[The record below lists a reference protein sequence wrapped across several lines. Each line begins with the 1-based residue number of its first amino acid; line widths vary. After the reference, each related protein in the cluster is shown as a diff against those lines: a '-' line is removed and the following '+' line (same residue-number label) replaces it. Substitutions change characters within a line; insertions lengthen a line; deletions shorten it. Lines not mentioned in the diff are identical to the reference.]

1 MKSNH
6 LSIVWKIY
14 LMLFEHHRKITMIVA
29 TVVISIAAI
38 FIRSIFLGSISYDM
52 GECLVPWFNAIKQN
66 GGLQALSEQT
76 GDYNL
81 LYQTIIALLT
91 YIPANPVLLY
101 KAVSIAFDF
110 ALAAVVARFCFLL
123 ASERYSASQCYA
135 ISLLAYGFILFI
147 PTVFLNSS
155 RWGQCDAIYTTFCI
169 MSLLCLYRNRLMK
182 ASLYFGIALAFKLQA
197 VFIAPFLFTFYLNY
211 RLHIHKGFKAKD
223 ALLFI
228 IPIMVVWLSGIV
240 AYCYGRNP
248 FDVFSVYFE
257 QIDSYDYICLNCPN
271 LWGLFIT
278 LSPKTQLILIDI
290 SLVICFAVLLCE
302 VIYTL
307 RHNILNHRDNFLAT
321 ATWFAWTTV
330 MLLPKMHER
339 YTFMIDILLV
349 LLSFTN
355 RRFVKYAAISLAVSI
370 WIYYKGPLLSPIHDR
385 IVRSIISSAAYMF
398 FTYSLVHASKQE
410 KDIQIK

>member
-1 MKSNH
+1 
-6 LSIVWKIY
+6 
-14 LMLFEHHRKITMIVA
+14 MI
-29 TVVISIAAI
+29 S
-38 FIRSIFLGSISYDM
+38 L
-52 GECLVPWFNAIKQN
+52 
-66 GGLQALSEQT
+66 
-76 GDYNL
+76 L

-228 IPIMVVWLSGIV
+228 IPIMVVWLSGAV

-248 FDVFSVYFE
+248 FDVFSIYFN
-257 QIDSYDYICLNCPN
+257 QIDFYKSLNLKCPN
-271 LWGLFIT
+271 FSGLLIT
-278 LSPKTQLILIDI
+278 LPYKTQQILIDI
-290 SLVICFAVLLCE
+290 SLVICFAVLLCG

-307 RHNILNHRDNFLAT
+307 RHNILNRRGNFVVT
-321 ATWFAWTTV
+321 ATWFTWTAV

-398 FTYSLVHASKQE
+398 FTYSLVHASKHE

>member
-1 MKSNH
+1 MKHIIILGDGMADEPLAQLGGRTPLQVAVKPTIDRLAKEGRCGMLHTVPDGYHPGSEVAH
-6 LSIVWKIY
+6 LSLLGYDLPSVFEGRGSLEAASMGVDIEPGEMAMRCNLICVEDGKIKNHSAGHITDAEAAQLIDYLNEQLGDDDVRFFNGVSYRHLLKIRGGDKRIV
-14 LMLFEHHRKITMIVA
+14 
-29 TVVISIAAI
+29 
-38 FIRSIFLGSISYDM
+38 
-52 GECLVPWFNAIKQN
+52 
-66 GGLQALSEQT
+66 
-76 GDYNL
+76 
-81 LYQTIIALLT
+81 
-91 YIPANPVLLY
+91 
-101 KAVSIAFDF
+101 
-110 ALAAVVARFCFLL
+110 
-123 ASERYSASQCYA
+123 
-135 ISLLAYGFILFI
+135 
-147 PTVFLNSS
+147 
-155 RWGQCDAIYTTFCI
+155 CI

-398 FTYSLVHASKQE
+398 FTYSLVHASKHE

>member
-1 MKSNH
+1 MK
-6 LSIVWKIY
+6 
-14 LMLFEHHRKITMIVA
+14 
-29 TVVISIAAI
+29 
-38 FIRSIFLGSISYDM
+38 G
-52 GECLVPWFNAIKQN
+52 CLIPWFNAIKQN

-91 YIPANPVLLY
+91 HIPANPIHLY

-110 ALAAVVARFCFLL
+110 ALAAAVARFCFVL
-123 ASERYSASQCYA
+123 ASERHPNAHCYA

-155 RWGQCDAIYTTFCI
+155 MWGQCDAIYSTFCV
-169 MSLLCLYRNRLMK
+169 MSLLCLYRNRLIK

-197 VFIAPFLFTFYLNY
+197 VFIAPFLCTFFLNY

-228 IPIMVVWLSGIV
+228 IPIMVVWLSGAV

-248 FDVFSVYFE
+248 FDVFSIYFN
-257 QIDSYDYICLNCPN
+257 QIDFYTSLNLKCPN
-271 LWGLFIT
+271 FSGLLIT
-278 LSPKTQLILIDI
+278 LPYKTQQILIDI
-290 SLVICFAVLLCE
+290 SLVICFAVLLCG

-307 RHNILNHRDNFLAT
+307 RHNILNRRGNFLVT
-321 ATWFAWTTV
+321 ATWFTWTAV

-349 LLSFTN
+349 MLSFAN
-355 RRFVKYAAISLAVSI
+355 KRFVKYAAIFLAI
-370 WIYYKGPLLSPIHDR
+370 NTWIYYYFFTGPLFPPLYTKIA
-385 IVRSIISSAAYMF
+385 RSVIYSAAYLF
-398 FTYSLVHASKQE
+398 FTYSLVHSPKHD
-410 KDIQIK
+410 KDIKIK